1 MGTIAVGFAMGFL
14 VAAQLGPMSL
24 LLIRSTLRGSLAIG
38 LAVGAGIAVVDTL
51 YAAAGAAGAA
61 PVLTIASARTALGAA
76 GALVLVVL
84 GARTL
89 WSALR
94 VRMGAEADEEVASPR
109 RAFLTALAATASN
122 PLTIASWAAV
132 FTAASV
138 AGAGSA
144 GLLVAGVG
152 LGSLTSVS
160 ALAAAVAVARR
171 AIGPRLTRGIEAVA
185 GAGLVAFGGV
195 LAARTLRES

>member
-1 MGTIAVGFAMGFL
+1 MDTIALGFGMGFL

-24 LLIRSTLRGSLAIG
+24 LLVRSTLRGSLAVG
-38 LAVGAGIAVVDTL
+38 LAVGAGIAAVDTL

-61 PVLTIASARTALGAA
+61 PVLSLGSARTALGVV
-76 GALVLVVL
+76 GATVLVVL
-84 GARTL
+84 GVRTL
-89 WSALR
+89 SSALR

-152 LGSLTSVS
+152 LGSLTWVT
-160 ALAAAVAVARR
+160 ALAGGVAMARR
-171 AIGPRLTRGIEAVA
+171 AIGRRLTRAIEALA
-185 GAGLVAFGGV
+185 GVGLIAFGGL
-195 LAARTLRES
+195 LAARTLRED

>member
-1 MGTIAVGFAMGFL
+1 MGTVGVGFAMGFV

-24 LLIRSTLRGSLAIG
+24 LLIRSTLRGSLATG

-61 PVLTIASARTALGAA
+61 PVLTIASARTALGAT
-76 GALVLVVL
+76 GAVVLVVL

-109 RAFLTALAATASN
+109 RALLTALAATASN

-152 LGSLTSVS
+152 LGSLTWVS
-160 ALAAAVAVARR
+160 ALAAGVAVARR
-171 AIGPRLTRGIEAVA
+171 ATGPRLARGIEVVA